1 MTIAPEQ
8 ITGGILAG
16 GQGRR
21 LGGVDKG
28 WYELA
33 GRPLVERT
41 IERLRPQVGRIVISA
56 NRSLP
61 RYRRLGYTVHVDDA
75 DDHRGP
81 LAGIA
86 TVLKAAATP
95 YVLVVPVDTP
105 LLPDDLAARLAPA
118 LKTGV
123 DIAVARTPDGLHPL
137 HALMRRSLLDDV
149 QAALFSG
156 TRRVLDWQANLARV
170 VVDWESNDA
179 FLNLNSDDDAV
190 QLADRL

>member
-1 MTIAPEQ
+1 MTIASEQ

-33 GRPLVERT
+33 GRSLVERT
-41 IERLRPQVGRIVISA
+41 IERLRPQAGRIVISA

-61 RYRRLGYTVHVDDA
+61 RYRRLGYTVHVDDT

-81 LAGIA
+81 LSGIA

-105 LLPDDLAARLAPA
+105 LLPDDLAVRLGNAM
-118 LKTGV
+118 KTGV

-156 TRRVLDWQANLARV
+156 TRRVLDWQANLSRV

-179 FLNLNSDDDAV
+179 FLNLNSEDDAQ
-190 QLADRL
+190 QLAARL